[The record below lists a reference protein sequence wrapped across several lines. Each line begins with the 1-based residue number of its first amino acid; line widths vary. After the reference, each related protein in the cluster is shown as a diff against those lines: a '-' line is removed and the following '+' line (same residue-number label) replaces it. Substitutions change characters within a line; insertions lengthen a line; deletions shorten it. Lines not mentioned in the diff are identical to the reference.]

1 MHLKFKVFA
10 LFITHKLLV
19 QISIFMYHN
28 TTKNILQN
36 MKIKMHVIQK
46 SKQLNTF
53 TADDANYYFSIHYNL
68 VRVTIK
74 NLIFGQRYL

>member
-46 SKQLNTF
+46 SKQLK
-53 TADDANYYFSIHYNL
+53 IIM
-68 VRVTIK
+68 IK
-74 NLIFGQRYL
+74 NIIFLNKYFV